1 MRRVLR
7 FLLAAAAIL
16 AVGWA
21 AACLYF
27 SYTDPPVAFSNEA
40 RARPLPAWPVGFLWG
55 VATAAHQIE
64 GGNTN
69 DWSRFEEEPG
79 RIAGGD
85 RSGPAVDSWNRMA
98 EDVMLLSSLKANAYR
113 FSIEWSRLEPT
124 EGTWDEA
131 AWARYG
137 ELVTRLR
144 DARIVPMVTLLH
156 FSLPRWLADRGGA
169 TAKDF
174 PERFARFAAEAA
186 NRLGP
191 RVDLWCTINEP
202 NVQMYLGYVEGIW
215 PPGRKSRVQAAA
227 AFAGLLRAHA
237 LAASALREHD
247 RGAQVGVAMNLISF
261 EPASRFWLTDWL
273 TARVAA
279 EAFDWSFYDSVRAG
293 RIRFRAPGFPRLD
306 EPLPALTGSV
316 DWLGV
321 NYYRLER
328 IHLAPLTPGLVGFEG
343 EPGPGPKSDVG
354 WGIHPEGLLRLFRF
368 AWARYRIPIYVT
380 ENGVA
385 DAAGSMRGDFIRG
398 HAYAMS
404 KAIAEGIPVRG
415 YFHWSL
421 LDNFEWTEGFAPRF
435 GLYRVDDK
443 TFARRPAG
451 GSEAFRG
458 LAP

>member
-1 MRRVLR
+1 VRRVLR
-7 FLLAAAAIL
+7 FLLSAAVIL
-16 AVGWA
+16 AVAWA
-21 AACLYF
+21 ATCLYL
-27 SYTDPPVAFSNEA
+27 SYSDPPVAFGSEVPS
-40 RARPLPAWPVGFLWG
+40 RPLPAWPSGFLWG

-69 DWSRFEEEPG
+69 DWSKFEEEQG
-79 RIAGGD
+79 RIAD
-85 RSGPAVDSWNRMA
+85 NERSGSAVDSWNRMP
-98 EDVMLLSSLKANAYR
+98 EDVALLSSLKANAYR
-113 FSIEWSRLEPT
+113 FSIEWSRLEPA

-137 ELVTRLR
+137 ELVGRLR
-144 DARIVPMVTLLH
+144 DARIEPMVTLLH
-156 FSLPRWLADRGGA
+156 FSLPRWLADRGGV

-174 PERFARFAAEAA
+174 PQRFARFAAEAA
-186 NRLGP
+186 RRLGP
-191 RVDLWCTINEP
+191 RVDLWCTLNEP

-215 PPGRKSRVQAAA
+215 PPGQKSPVQAAA

-261 EPASRFWLTDWL
+261 EPASRLWLPDWVA
-273 TARVAA
+273 ARVAA

-293 RIRFRAPGFPRLD
+293 RIRFHAPGFPRLD
-306 EPLPALTGSV
+306 EPLPALTGSA

-321 NYYRLER
+321 NYYRRER
-328 IHLAPLTPGLVGFEG
+328 IHFTPSTPGYVGFE
-343 EPGPGPKSDVG
+343 PGTGPKSDVG
-354 WGIHPEGLLRLFRF
+354 WGIHPEGLLRLLRL
-368 AWARYRIPIYVT
+368 AWNRYRLPVYVT

-385 DAAGSMRGDFIRG
+385 DAAGSMRSEFIRG

-404 KAIAEGIPVRG
+404 RAIAEGIPVRG

-421 LDNFEWTEGFAPRF
+421 TDNFEWTQGFAPRF
-435 GLYRVDDK
+435 GLFRVDYK
-443 TFARRPAG
+443 TLERRPAG
-451 GSEAFRG
+451 GSEAFRT